1 MKFSNT
7 IFVTIF
13 FFFIT
18 ACQSTKEIQ
27 TPKQEPVQDS
37 TVAAIPFKPLT
48 TEEKIASIADQYQVK
63 IGVAA
68 KNLTNGKIIT
78 VNQRERIPVTSMLKV
93 PILISYYQAVSE
105 GKIKSTASAK
115 LTKQN
120 KVGGSGMLQFM
131 NGEYNILLSD
141 AAKLTVISSDNTA
154 ANLILDAFGSNIDQ
168 QTGYVNQVMAN
179 YGFIDTKILNKF
191 LRPDLKA
198 ETDDSKAFG
207 VGYSTAADLAVLM
220 EKLYDGKM
228 VSSDVSLEI
237 LEIMRNSNDDTMCPR
252 FMPLDDPSFSLA
264 HRSGGTTRYK
274 GDFGLL
280 TYKGQSISFAVICE
294 NLVDNKPTIENNGII
309 AAGLIT
315 KLIYEELLK

>member
-1 MKFSNT
+1 MKFSFSILT
-7 IFVTIF
+7 PAF
-13 FFFIT
+13 FFLI
-18 ACQSTKEIQ
+18 AGCQSSKEVLA
-27 TPKQEPVQDS
+27 PVQEPVKDS
-37 TVAAIPFKPLT
+37 VSVAVPFKPLT

-68 KNLTNGKIIT
+68 KNLANGKVIA

-93 PILISYYQAVSE
+93 PILVSYYQAIQD
-105 GKIKSTASAK
+105 GKIKPTASAK

-120 KVGGSGMLQFM
+120 KVGGSGTLQYL
-131 NGEYNILLSD
+131 NGDYSVLLSD
-141 AAKLTVISSDNTA
+141 AAKLSVISSDNTA
-154 ANLILDAFGSNIDQ
+154 ANMILDAFGTGIDQ

-179 YGFIDTKILNKF
+179 YGFIDTKLLNKF

-198 ETDDSKAFG
+198 DTEDSKAFG

-220 EKLYDGKM
+220 EKLYDGKV
-228 VSSDVSLEI
+228 VSSDASFEI
-237 LEIMRNSNDDTMCPR
+237 LEIMRSSNDDTMSPR
-252 FMPLDDPSFSLA
+252 FMPLDDPNFSLA

-280 TYKGQSISFAVICE
+280 TYKGQAISFAVICE
-294 NLVDNKPTIENNGII
+294 NLADNKPTIENNGII

>member
-1 MKFSNT
+1 M
-7 IFVTIF
+7 
-13 FFFIT
+13 
-18 ACQSTKEIQ
+18 
-27 TPKQEPVQDS
+27 QEPAQDS
-37 TVAAIPFKPLT
+37 VSVAVPYKPLT

-68 KNLTNGKIIT
+68 KNLTSGKIIT
-78 VNQRERIPVTSMLKV
+78 VNQREKIPVTSMLKV
-93 PILISYYQAVSE
+93 PILVSYHQAVQD

-120 KVGGSGMLQFM
+120 KVGGSGTLQYL
-131 NGEYNILLSD
+131 NGDYSVLLSD
-141 AAKLTVISSDNTA
+141 AARLTVISSDNTA
-154 ANLILDAFGSNIDQ
+154 ANLILDAFGSSVDQ

-179 YGFIDTKILNKF
+179 YGFIDTKLLNKF

-198 ETDDSKAFG
+198 DTEDSKSFG

-220 EKLYDGKM
+220 EKLYDGKI
-228 VSSDVSLEI
+228 VSTEASFEI
-237 LEIMRNSNDDTMCPR
+237 LETMRNSNDDTMSPR
-252 FMPLDDPSFSLA
+252 FMPLDDPNFSLA

-280 TYKGQSISFAVICE
+280 TYKGQAISFAVICE
-294 NLVDNKPTIENNGII
+294 NLSDNKPTIENNGII